1 MVFED
6 EIEIL
11 GEMYFSFR
19 KLALSKHVDIEK
31 LKNLAQDG
39 VLFGYLPNS
48 SHKNGGIYAFGT
60 ACDLSK
66 KDKFHYIEMNYFKT
80 EDTKTGIAWSK
91 FYFKKSEIEKSGI
104 IPLSNDNRKTAE
116 EFVAAISEEVQKIF
130 NVSRYKKDE
139 KAVHA
144 ALSCLAKSSF
154 KFIEP
159 IDISIDIFSKKE
171 RPDRAY
177 RAKLVNAVLKR
188 NGYPQ
193 MTQVEIIKILSK

>member
-1 MVFED
+1 M
-6 EIEIL
+6 
-11 GEMYFSFR
+11 
-19 KLALSKHVDIEK
+19 
-31 LKNLAQDG
+31 
-39 VLFGYLPNS
+39 
-48 SHKNGGIYAFGT
+48 
-60 ACDLSK
+60 
-66 KDKFHYIEMNYFKT
+66 
-80 EDTKTGIAWSK
+80 DTKTGIPWGQ
-91 FYFKKSEIEKSGI
+91 FFFKKSELEKSGI
-104 IPLSNDNRKTAE
+104 IPLSNVNRKTAE

-159 IDISIDIFSKKE
+159 IDISIDIFVKKK

-188 NGYPQ
+188 YTYPP
-193 MTQVEIIKILSK
+193 MTQKEIINILSK